1 MPHAYNDFPPHV
13 QVGNEK
19 RAGIAWCVPR
29 SFPDGNSHSAAEHV
43 GAGAR
48 GCVMSITAYVYRSRT
63 GLFSIELHADG
74 RWHVM
79 WNEQD
84 LGSCHNAKTALS
96 DLVGGLT
103 QWPACGDPALLGISD
118 QLSDWEA
125 FTRRVQ

>member
-1 MPHAYNDFPPHV
+1 MATPFQQPSMWV
-13 QVGNEK
+13 LE
-19 RAGIAWCVPR
+19 W
-29 SFPDGNSHSAAEHV
+29 
-43 GAGAR
+43 

-79 WNEQD
+79 WNDQD